1 MIRKI
6 QVTALLALSLSMP
19 FTMGGC
25 EKKAKGETVSPD
37 EAEGE
42 ADPLDQLKAIP
53 TRLQAEV
60 DGLLKPINDADSLMA
75 DIETIPERYK
85 LSAADFKGLVKA
97 SFDSET
103 GTVELS
109 ADLHVAED
117 AKAELMA
124 TLAQLRE
131 IKVGLETT
139 PDRVKVA
146 LDNVIAIA
154 TDAVT
159 LSTKLIASLEAK
171 AKVAMGDKKA
181 EIAAQ
186 IQEVTSLKDDILV
199 QIDAAKAQITELP
212 ARAAEVGANFTA
224 SFAGSASAG

>member
-1 MIRKI
+1 MTRKI
-6 QVTALLALSLSMP
+6 QASLLLALSLSLP
-19 FTMGGC
+19 LSLGGC

-37 EAEGE
+37 EAEE
-42 ADPLDQLKAIP
+42 DPLVQLQAIP

-60 DGLLKPINDADSLMA
+60 DGVLQPITDAETLMGEL
-75 DIETIPERYK
+75 ETIPERYK

-103 GTVELS
+103 GTVEIN

-117 AKAELMA
+117 AKAELLA
-124 TLAQLRE
+124 TIAQLRG

-146 LDNVIAIA
+146 TENVIQIGV
-154 TDAVT
+154 DGVE
-159 LSTKLIASLEAK
+159 LSAKLLVSLQAK
-171 AKVAMGDKKA
+171 LKVAIGDKKA
-181 EIAAQ
+181 EIEAQ
-186 IQEVTSLKDDILV
+186 IQEVTAIQGQLTTQIEDI
-199 QIDAAKAQITELP
+199 KTQITELP

-224 SFAGSASAG
+224 SFAGSATAG

>member
-1 MIRKI
+1 MNRKI
-6 QVTALLALSLSMP
+6 QVSMLLALSLFP
-19 FTMGGC
+19 IAIGGC

-42 ADPLDQLKAIP
+42 VDPMTELKAIP

-60 DGLLKPINDADSLMA
+60 DGVMQPLTDAEKLMGEL
-75 DIETIPERYK
+75 ETIPERYS
-85 LSAADFKGLVKA
+85 LSAADFKSMVKA

-109 ADLHVAED
+109 ADLQIAED
-117 AKAELMA
+117 AKTELLA
-124 TLAQLRE
+124 TIAQLRG

-139 PDRVKVA
+139 PDRVELA
-146 LDNVIAIA
+146 LENVIKIGA
-154 TDAVT
+154 DAVT
-159 LSTKLIASLEAK
+159 LSTKLLASLEAK
-171 AKVAMGDKKA
+171 AKVAMGEKKA

-186 IQEVTSLKDDILV
+186 IQEVTALKDQITT
-199 QIDAAKAQITELP
+199 QIDDAKAQITELP
-212 ARAAEVGANFTA
+212 ARATEIGANFTA

>member
-1 MIRKI
+1 MNRKI
-6 QVTALLALSLSMP
+6 QVSMLLALSLFP
-19 FTMGGC
+19 LAIGGC

-42 ADPLDQLKAIP
+42 VDPLTELKAIP

-60 DGLLKPINDADSLMA
+60 DGVMQPLTDAEKLMGEL
-75 DIETIPERYK
+75 ETIPERYS
-85 LSAADFKGLVKA
+85 LTAADFKSMVKA

-103 GTVELS
+103 GTIELS
-109 ADLHVAED
+109 ADLQIAED
-117 AKAELMA
+117 AKTELLA
-124 TLAQLRE
+124 TIAQLRG

-139 PDRVKVA
+139 PDRVELA
-146 LDNVIAIA
+146 LENVIKIGA
-154 TDAVT
+154 DAVT
-159 LSTKLIASLEAK
+159 LSTKLLASLEAK
-171 AKVAMGDKKA
+171 AKVAMGEKKA

-186 IQEVTSLKDDILV
+186 IQEVTALKDQITT
-199 QIDAAKAQITELP
+199 QIDDAKAQITELP